1 VTVALLRVSVD
12 QRRARL
18 ARRHHLA
25 GESTALDPEQ
35 VARSVVAVHATD
47 PATVHLSMA
56 VRLGLPPVATVEDA
70 LYERRTLI
78 RMLGMR
84 RTMFVVPV
92 ESAAVVQAAA
102 TNAIADRQRR
112 LLLTH
117 LERGSGHDEP
127 WLAEVEKSTV
137 EALARRGSATAAQL
151 STDEPRL
158 RTQLLMAEGKKYE
171 ALANITTRVLTVLSA
186 EGRIVRGRPRGSWI
200 SSQYAWW
207 PIEAWIPGGLRLLD
221 PAAARTELARQW
233 LAAYGPATVAD
244 LTWWSGWNKGQVTA
258 ALGQLEVERA
268 DLDGVEGLV
277 LADDVD
283 EIPPAEP
290 WVALLPALDTTVM
303 GWQQRQWY
311 LGEHS
316 SALFDT
322 NGNAGPTV
330 WCDGRIVGGWAQCA
344 DGRIAWRLL
353 EDIGSDN
360 RQAVAVAAERLQ
372 EWIGPIRFIPRFR
385 TPLERELSAA
395 A

>member
-1 VTVALLRVSVD
+1 MTVALRISVG

-25 GESTALDPEQ
+25 TDSTALSPEQ

-56 VRLGLPPVATVEDA
+56 IRLGLPPVTTVEDA
-70 LYERRTLI
+70 LYERRTLL

-117 LERGSGHDEP
+117 LEQGTDHDEP

-137 EALARRGSATAAQL
+137 EALAQRGSATAAQL

-171 ALANITTRVLTVLSA
+171 TLANITTRVLTVLSA

-207 PIEAWIPGGLRLLD
+207 PIEAWVPGGLRLLD
-221 PAAARTELARQW
+221 PAMARTQLAKQW

-258 ALGQLEVERA
+258 ALRELDTEHV
-268 DLDGVEGLV
+268 DLDGIDGLV

-283 EIPPAEP
+283 EVAPVDP

-311 LGEHS
+311 LGEHT

-330 WCDGRIVGGWAQCA
+330 WFVGRIVGGWAQRA
-344 DGRIAWRLL
+344 GGQIAVRLL
-353 EDIGSDN
+353 EDIGTAN
-360 RQAVAVAAERLQ
+360 QEAVAAAAERLQ
-372 EWIGPIRFIPRFR
+372 AWIGPIRFIPRFR